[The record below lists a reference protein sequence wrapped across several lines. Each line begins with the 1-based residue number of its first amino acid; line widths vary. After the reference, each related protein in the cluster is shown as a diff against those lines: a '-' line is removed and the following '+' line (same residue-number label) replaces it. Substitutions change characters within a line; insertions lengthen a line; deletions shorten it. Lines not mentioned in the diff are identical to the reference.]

1 MEPESSA
8 IWQDSEVKEQ
18 LEDKVIEADPL
29 PTGVENMLGA
39 APEELRQHEWTGLK
53 GLPLDG
59 LQFLANSEWLHMR
72 LNPRDPTMYNMYI
85 YKNRH
90 VLVFEEPTNWCCVI
104 LCPGNRPFDM
114 PGRRSENTVM
124 MLRRPLRWESAVCG
138 CFCCC
143 CLQKMIVEAPESQVV
158 GYVQENCSIFRS
170 LFTILDAH
178 KEPVLK
184 VGGVKTW
191 SILPCCP
198 ARKGFGIETKDRSHV
213 IGYIIF
219 DTVPK
224 LAKRLQRFI
233 VAYPKDLDVG
243 VKATLIGCAMLLR
256 FMFYDEVSQ
265 DCATCCD
272 CECCYCDCC
281 TCDCWWEMG
290 ALALRDALRS

>member
-72 LNPRDPTMYNMYI
+72 LNPRDPT
-85 YKNRH
+85 
-90 VLVFEEPTNWCCVI
+90 NWCCVI

-143 CLQKMIVEAPESQVV
+143 CLQSLSLLQKMIVEAPESQVV